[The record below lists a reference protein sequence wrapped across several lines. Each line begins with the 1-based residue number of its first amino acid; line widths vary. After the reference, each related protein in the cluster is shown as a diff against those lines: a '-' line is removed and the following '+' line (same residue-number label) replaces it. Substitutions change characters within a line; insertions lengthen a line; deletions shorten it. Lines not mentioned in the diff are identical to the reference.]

1 MATMDGA
8 TQFNPAVLDRAHLA
22 RMTLGNRSLEQEV
35 LELFDRQAELLVVR
49 MRKGGSLGD
58 SAAVSALAH
67 ALKGS
72 ASGIGAGEVARAAEL
87 TERAARA
94 SAEECSAAIDR
105 LAAAVDKARALIADL
120 LREG

>member
-1 MATMDGA
+1 MAAIDGA
-8 TQFNPAVLDRAHLA
+8 AQINPAVLDRAHLE
-22 RMTLGNRSLEQEV
+22 RMTLGNRGLEQEV
-35 LELFDRQAELLVVR
+35 LELFDRQAELLVIR

-105 LAAAVDKARALIADL
+105 LAAAVDKARALIAGL

>member
-1 MATMDGA
+1 MTSAAQANDV
-8 TQFNPAVLDRAHLA
+8 VLDRGHLA

-35 LELFDRQAELLVVR
+35 LELFDRQAELLVIR
-49 MRKGGSLGD
+49 MRKGGTLGD

-72 ASGIGAGEVARAAEL
+72 AAGIGAAEVASAAER
-87 TERAARA
+87 TERAANG

-105 LAAAVDKARALIADL
+105 LAEAVDKARALIGEL
-120 LREG
+120 LRQG